1 MPCSEQSLNT
11 DTHTCLSK
19 TDELLLHLICK
30 PAHGSDTSPM
40 LPAIEEIW
48 MMAAF
53 STLRPLLD
61 WQLAARFS
69 RGNKALGEIGEDEE
83 MRILKSPLWRGLDLT

>member
-1 MPCSEQSLNT
+1 
-11 DTHTCLSK
+11 
-19 TDELLLHLICK
+19 
-30 PAHGSDTSPM
+30 M

-48 MMAAF
+48 MTAAF

-69 RGNKALGEIGEDEE
+69 KGNKVLGKIGDDEE
-83 MRILKSPLWRGLDLT
+83 MRIL

>member
-1 MPCSEQSLNT
+1 MQ
-11 DTHTCLSK
+11 
-19 TDELLLHLICK
+19 

-48 MMAAF
+48 MTAAF
-53 STLRPLLD
+53 STLRPLLN

-69 RGNKALGEIGEDEE
+69 RGNKALGKIGENEE
-83 MRILKSPLWRGLDLT
+83 MRIL